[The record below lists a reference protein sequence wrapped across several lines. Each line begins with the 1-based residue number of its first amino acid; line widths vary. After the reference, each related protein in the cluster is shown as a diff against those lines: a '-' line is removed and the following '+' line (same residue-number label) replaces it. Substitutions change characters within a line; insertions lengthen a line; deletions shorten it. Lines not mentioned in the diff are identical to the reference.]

1 MQTRRLAASHA
12 SPGGFAQP
20 SPESVS
26 DSSTWLTLAA
36 YEKLQAEL
44 EHLSTVGRVEISAR
58 IAEAREHG
66 DLKEN
71 AEYDAAKNEQ
81 GMMEA
86 RIRKLTHL
94 LEFAEVREVEN
105 SGLVEVGTVV
115 TVIDDDEDEYEFF
128 VAPSENK
135 VEGMLLA
142 SPQSPLGDALLG
154 SAPGDEVSY
163 EAPGGTFTYRIAAVR
178 VYED

>member
-1 MQTRRLAASHA
+1 VT
-12 SPGGFAQP
+12 
-20 SPESVS
+20 
-26 DSSTWLTLAA
+26 DSSTWLTPAA
-36 YEKLQAEL
+36 HDKLQTEL
-44 EHLSTVGRVEISAR
+44 EHLSTAGRIEISAR

-94 LEFAEVREVEN
+94 LESAEVREVEN
-105 SGLVEVGTVV
+105 SGLVEIGTVV

-128 VAPSENK
+128 VAPAENK
-135 VEGMLLA
+135 VAGMLLA

-163 EAPGGTFTYRIAAVR
+163 EAPGGTFSYRIAAVR
-178 VYED
+178 VYEG

>member
-1 MQTRRLAASHA
+1 MTDQ
-12 SPGGFAQP
+12 
-20 SPESVS
+20 
-26 DSSTWLTLAA
+26 STWLTPAA
-36 YEKLQAEL
+36 HDKLQAEL
-44 EHLSTVGRVEISAR
+44 EELSTVGRAEISAR

-66 DLKEN
+66 DLREN

-81 GMMEA
+81 GLMEA

-94 LEFAEVREVEN
+94 LDNAEVREVEN

-115 TVIDDDEDEYEFF
+115 TVIDDDEGEFEFF
-128 VAPSENK
+128 VAPAENK
-135 VEGMLLA
+135 VAGMVLA

-154 SAPGDEVSY
+154 AAPGDEVTY

>member
-1 MQTRRLAASHA
+1 VT
-12 SPGGFAQP
+12 
-20 SPESVS
+20 
-26 DSSTWLTLAA
+26 DSSTWLTPAA
-36 YEKLQAEL
+36 HDKLQAEL
-44 EHLSTVGRVEISAR
+44 EHLSTAGRTEISAR

-94 LEFAEVREVEN
+94 LESAEVREVEN
-105 SGLVEVGTVV
+105 SGFVEIGTVV
-115 TVIDDDEDEYEFF
+115 TVIDDDEDEYDFF

-135 VEGMLLA
+135 VSGMLLA

-178 VYED
+178 IYED